1 MRISKVT
8 TKSGDKGKTSLGNG
22 ERVSKSHP
30 FIILLGDIDELNS
43 QIGSVITVCK
53 AETVISDLQSIQ
65 QDLFNLG
72 GEVSVQSSDTMLI
85 GEGRI
90 EFLEERIDEYNQSLK
105 PLKEFI
111 LPGGDEF
118 CSRVH
123 LARSVCR
130 RAERSCV
137 EIIDSIKENKTWLP
151 YLNRLSD
158 YLFVLARYISSER
171 GAEEILWDREI

>member
-8 TKSGDKGKTSLGNG
+8 TKSGDKGNTSLGNG
-22 ERVSKSHP
+22 ERVSKSHLL
-30 FIILLGDIDELNS
+30 INLLGDIDELNS
-43 QIGSVITVCK
+43 QLGSAISSCK
-53 AETVISDLQSIQ
+53 SELISSELESIQ

-72 GEVSVQSSDTMLI
+72 GEISIISSGTILI
-85 GEGRI
+85 NNDKVK
-90 EFLEERIDEYNQSLK
+90 FLEERIDELNQTLK

-111 LPGGDEF
+111 MPGGDEF

-123 LARSVCR
+123 LARAVCR

-137 EIIDSIKENKTWLP
+137 AILDLVKEKNIWLP

-158 YLFVLARYISSER
+158 YLFVLARYVSSQR
-171 GAEEILWDREI
+171 GSEEILWKR

>member
-43 QIGSVITVCK
+43 QLGNAITVCK
-53 AETVISDLQSIQ
+53 AETIVSDLQLIQ

-72 GEVSVQSSDTMLI
+72 GEISVQSSDTMLI
-85 GEGRI
+85 AEGRI
-90 EFLEERIDEYNQSLK
+90 EFLEERIDEYNQTLK

-118 CSRVH
+118 CSRIH

-137 EIIDSIKENKTWLP
+137 EIMDTLKENNIWLP

-158 YLFVLARYISSER
+158 YLFVLARYISSEQ

>member
-22 ERVSKSHP
+22 ERVSKSHL
-30 FIILLGDIDELNS
+30 IINLLGDIDELNS
-43 QIGSVITVCK
+43 QIGS
-53 AETVISDLQSIQ
+53 AISSSKSSLISSELQSIQ

-72 GEVSVQSSDTMLI
+72 GEISIFNSGTILI
-85 GEGRI
+85 NDGKVK
-90 EFLEERIDEYNQSLK
+90 FLEERIEDLNQTLK

-111 LPGGDEF
+111 MPGGDEF
-118 CSRVH
+118 CSRIH
-123 LARSVCR
+123 LARAVCR

-137 EIIDSIKENKTWLP
+137 SVLDLVKEKNIWLP

-158 YLFVLARYISSER
+158 YLFVLARYVSSER
-171 GAEEILWDREI
+171 GSEEILWKR

>member
-1 MRISKVT
+1 MPLYTRTGDDGTTGTYGGMRVEKNSARI
-8 TKSGDKGKTSLGNG
+8 
-22 ERVSKSHP
+22 HA
-30 FIILLGDIDELNS
+30 IGDIDELNT
-43 QIGSVITVCK
+43 QLGNAITVCK
-53 AETVISDLQSIQ
+53 AETIVSDLQLIQ

-72 GEVSVQSSDTMLI
+72 GEISLQSSDTMLI

-90 EFLEERIDEYNQSLK
+90 EFLEERIDEYNQTLK

-118 CSRVH
+118 CSRIH

-137 EIIDSIKENKTWLP
+137 DIMDTLKENNIWFP
-151 YLNRLSD
+151 YLNRLRD
-158 YLFVLARYISSER
+158 YLFVLARYISSEQ

>member
-8 TKSGDKGKTSLGNG
+8 TKSGDKGNTSLGNG
-22 ERVSKSHP
+22 ERVSKSHLL
-30 FIILLGDIDELNS
+30 INLLGDIDELNS
-43 QIGSVITVCK
+43 QLGSAISSCK
-53 AETVISDLQSIQ
+53 SELISSELESIQ

-72 GEVSVQSSDTMLI
+72 GEISIINSGTILI
-85 GEGRI
+85 NNDKV
-90 EFLEERIDEYNQSLK
+90 EFLEERIDELNQTLK

-111 LPGGDEF
+111 MPGGDEL

-123 LARSVCR
+123 LARAVCR

-137 EIIDSIKENKTWLP
+137 AILDLVKEKNIWLP

-158 YLFVLARYISSER
+158 YLFVLARYVSSQR
-171 GAEEILWDREI
+171 GSEEILWKR

>member
-8 TKSGDKGKTSLGNG
+8 TKSGDKGNTSLGNG
-22 ERVSKSHP
+22 ERVSKSHLL
-30 FIILLGDIDELNS
+30 INLLGDIDELNS
-43 QIGSVITVCK
+43 QLGSAISSCK
-53 AETVISDLQSIQ
+53 SELISSELESIQ

-72 GEVSVQSSDTMLI
+72 GEISIINSGTILI
-85 GEGRI
+85 NNDKV
-90 EFLEERIDEYNQSLK
+90 EFLEERIDELNQTLK

-111 LPGGDEF
+111 MPGGDEF

-123 LARSVCR
+123 LARAVCR

-137 EIIDSIKENKTWLP
+137 AILDLVKEKNIWLP

-158 YLFVLARYISSER
+158 YLFVLARYISSQR
-171 GAEEILWDREI
+171 GSEEILWKR

>member
-22 ERVSKSHP
+22 ERVSKSHL
-30 FIILLGDIDELNS
+30 IINLLGDIDELNS
-43 QIGSVITVCK
+43 HIGLAISSCK
-53 AETVISDLQSIQ
+53 TSLISSELQLIQ

-72 GEVSVQSSDTMLI
+72 GEISIFNSGTILI
-85 GEGRI
+85 NDDKV
-90 EFLEERIDEYNQSLK
+90 EFLEERIEDLNQTLK

-111 LPGGDEF
+111 MPGGDEF
-118 CSRVH
+118 CSRIH
-123 LARSVCR
+123 LARAVCR

-137 EIIDSIKENKTWLP
+137 AVLDLVKEKNIWLP

-158 YLFVLARYISSER
+158 YLFVLARYVSSER
-171 GAEEILWDREI
+171 GSEEILWKR

>member
-43 QIGSVITVCK
+43 QLGNAITVCK
-53 AETVISDLQSIQ
+53 AETIVSDLQLIQ

-72 GEVSVQSSDTMLI
+72 GEISVQSSDTMLI

-90 EFLEERIDEYNQSLK
+90 EFLEERIDEYNQNLK

-118 CSRVH
+118 CSRIH

-137 EIIDSIKENKTWLP
+137 EIMDTLKENNIWLP

-158 YLFVLARYISSER
+158 YLFVLARYISSEQ